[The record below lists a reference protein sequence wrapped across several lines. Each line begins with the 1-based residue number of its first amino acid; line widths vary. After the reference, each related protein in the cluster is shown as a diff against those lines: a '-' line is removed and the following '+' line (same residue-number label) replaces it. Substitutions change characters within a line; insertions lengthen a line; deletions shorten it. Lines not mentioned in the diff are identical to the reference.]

1 MTIYGPT
8 MLCVQLYASSPPS
21 QLCLRSKAEE
31 KGEGE
36 GVDEDWE
43 IIRAP
48 SGMSQGGN
56 VIIENS
62 KRECA
67 LNYLGNLAHKLTA
80 ILSWPGLKLRIFYK
94 TYCYIVDSLSFS
106 SCSHHLHHHD
116 DDKIFVSAL
125 IRFGLF
131 YLLNYCGTLE
141 PIIIRLIIII
151 SSCRCFFSPFL
162 GKNTGTY
169 VDRNEWRCNGICF

>member
-1 MTIYGPT
+1 M
-8 MLCVQLYASSPPS
+8 
-21 QLCLRSKAEE
+21 
-31 KGEGE
+31 
-36 GVDEDWE
+36 
-43 IIRAP
+43 
-48 SGMSQGGN
+48 
-56 VIIENS
+56 IIENS

-80 ILSWPGLKLRIFYK
+80 ILSWPSLKLRIFYK

-151 SSCRCFFSPFL
+151 SSCRCFFSLFWVRILEPTL
-162 GKNTGTY
+162 IGMNGVAMEY
-169 VDRNEWRCNGICF
+169 VFSLFGIGFEKGVAIHSTFRNEMRALCEMYL